1 MEKWIRLVGLE
12 LSVSIGI
19 HDFERQGPQPYRLD
33 IGLRLRSDYI
43 ARRDTIAET
52 VDYDLLRQRVKTHVQ
67 AKHFNLQET
76 LMQDVLAIFFSLDS
90 RVMAVDVQ
98 TAKTAV
104 YDDCQA
110 VGLHYCMDRQDYDLE
125 QMAHSVPS

>member
-12 LSVSIGI
+12 LAVSIGI
-19 HDFERQGPQPYRLD
+19 HAFEREGPQPYRLD
-33 IGLRLRSDYI
+33 IGLRLRNDYI
-43 ARRDTIAET
+43 VRRDTIAET

-76 LMQDVLAIFFSLDS
+76 LMQDVLAICFALDS
-90 RVMAVDVQ
+90 RVVAVEVK

-110 VGLHYCMDRQDYDLE
+110 VGLHYCMDRQEYDLE